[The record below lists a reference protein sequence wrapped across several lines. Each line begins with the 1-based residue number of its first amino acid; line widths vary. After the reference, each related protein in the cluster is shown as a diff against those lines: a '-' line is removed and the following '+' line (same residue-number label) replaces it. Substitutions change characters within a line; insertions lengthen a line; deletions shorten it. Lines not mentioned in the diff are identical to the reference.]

1 MQLRRS
7 HAIRLENYLPL
18 IAKIVRSYYRSL
30 PESKKA
36 WITVD
41 DMIHDVIITVKTDLV
56 RHFDPDKAKF
66 TTILTI
72 FTERWCMNFLKSH
85 RRRKR
90 DEGFAIPLDDLQY
103 LLVGPSFQIDE
114 GEKNQLVGVYR
125 AASPRLKTY
134 MLQWFFSGE
143 PIRLYKGSRSR
154 EAIKELLKLC
164 TIFNVNAET
173 CRRFFVQKEQG
184 KFTGGYEHRIS
195 ISLK

>member
-1 MQLRRS
+1 MQLRRC

-18 IAKIVRSYYRSL
+18 IAKIVRSYHRSL

-41 DMIHDVIITVKTDLV
+41 DMLHDVIISVKVNLTPV
-56 RHFDPDKAKF
+56 YNPSKAQF

-85 RRRKR
+85 RRHKR
-90 DEGFAIPLDDLQY
+90 DEGFAIPLDDMQY
-103 LLVGPSFQIDE
+103 LLVGPSRMIDE
-114 GEKNQLVGVYR
+114 GEKKQLVSVYHV
-125 AASPRLKTY
+125 ASPRLKLY

-143 PIRLYKGSRSR
+143 PIRMYKGSRSR

-164 TIFNVNAET
+164 DMFHVTAET
-173 CRRFFVQKEQG
+173 CRRFFVQREQG
-184 KFTGGYEHRIS
+184 DFSQGYEHNIT
-195 ISLK
+195 ISLR